1 VRLDRRRFLQLA
13 GASVALS
20 TAGYALHE
28 GIDPVL
34 ERVDLTL
41 KRLPEA
47 FDGITIAQLSDFHYD
62 GLFNAASI
70 SAAIASI
77 DRLKPDLIVLTGDF
91 VTLPMF
97 KDTDRSAARA
107 CEPCAELLR
116 KLRAPLGVVAV
127 LGNHDHFT
135 APDQI
140 TECLSSHSIR
150 VLRDSSYP
158 VERAGSRVWIAGTD
172 DMEAPAGSIERAL
185 RMVPRD
191 EATVLLVH
199 EPDVADEVAKYPV
212 DLQLSGHSH
221 GGQVR
226 FPLIGAPVL
235 PYLGRK
241 YPWGLRKIGSMML
254 YTNRGIGTIR
264 LPIRF
269 FCPPEITLFTLR
281 SPLAR

>member
-1 VRLDRRRFLQLA
+1 
-13 GASVALS
+13 
-20 TAGYALHE
+20 
-28 GIDPVL
+28 
-34 ERVDLTL
+34 VDLTL
-41 KRLPEA
+41 TRLPAA
-47 FDGITIAQLSDFHYD
+47 FDGMTIAQLSDFHYD
-62 GLFNAASI
+62 DLFNTASI
-70 SAAIASI
+70 SAAVSSVNHRA
-77 DRLKPDLIVLTGDF
+77 PDLIVLTGDF
-91 VTLPMF
+91 VTLPAL
-97 KDTDRSAARA
+97 KHSDKSAARA
-107 CEPCAELLR
+107 CEPCAELLGR
-116 KLRAPLGVVAV
+116 LRAPMGLVAV

-135 APDQI
+135 DPDHI
-140 TECLSSHSIR
+140 AECLSGHNIR
-150 VLRDSSYP
+150 VLRDSSYN
-158 VERAGSRVWIAGTD
+158 VEKAGSRLWIAGTN
-172 DMEAPAGSIERAL
+172 DMEAPAGNIERAL
-185 RMVPRD
+185 RTVPDD

-199 EPDVADEVAKYPV
+199 EPDVADEVARHSV

-226 FPLIGAPVL
+226 FPLIGAPYL